1 MSGSGTVS
9 FLPTRSGALASVVT
23 PRGGEE
29 PRRRKQ
35 SDPSSEI
42 KALLE
47 DYPYQELAVE
57 FDQHERV
64 LWYFMAPAARPSAT
78 IGLME
83 DIKHLQGTVRN
94 LFTHYQNAA
103 EQPVKY
109 MVLGSRMPGI
119 FNLGGDLALFGQLIA
134 DRDRKALYDY
144 ARLSIS
150 VIHANSISLD
160 LPIITASVVQGDALG
175 GGFEA
180 ALSSNLII
188 AERSAKFGLP
198 EVLFNLFPGMGAYSF
213 LVRRV
218 DPAQAERMMLNGHI
232 FSAEELHDLG
242 VIDLIAEDGAGEQM
256 LYDHLAKHGRQSN
269 AHQSIYRVRR
279 RVNPISF
286 DEMADI
292 ADIWVDTAL
301 RLGKED
307 IRRMERLAAA
317 QYRRWR
323 RAK

>member
-1 MSGSGTVS
+1 MGASVVISGTWYYMHCWKKALTINALITYLALEEVLMSGSGTVS

-94 LFTHYQNAA
+94 LFTHYQNAT

-119 FNLGGDLALFGQLIA
+119 FNLGGDLALFGKLIA
-134 DRDRKALYDY
+134 DRDRKAL
-144 ARLSIS
+144 
-150 VIHANSISLD
+150 
-160 LPIITASVVQGDALG
+160 VQGESYNRILT
-175 GGFEA
+175 
-180 ALSSNLII
+180 
-188 AERSAKFGLP
+188 
-198 EVLFNLFPGMGAYSF
+198 
-213 LVRRV
+213 
-218 DPAQAERMMLNGHI
+218 
-232 FSAEELHDLG
+232 
-242 VIDLIAEDGAGEQM
+242 
-256 LYDHLAKHGRQSN
+256 GR
-269 AHQSIYRVRR
+269 
-279 RVNPISF
+279 
-286 DEMADI
+286 
-292 ADIWVDTAL
+292 
-301 RLGKED
+301 
-307 IRRMERLAAA
+307 
-317 QYRRWR
+317 
-323 RAK
+323 

>member
-94 LFTHYQNAA
+94 LFTHYQNAT

-119 FNLGGDLALFGQLIA
+119 FNLGGDLALFGKLIA

-160 LPIITASVVQGDALG
+160 LPIAEITAVRKPCALG
-175 GGFEA
+175 
-180 ALSSNLII
+180 S
-188 AERSAKFGLP
+188 ERSAT
-198 EVLFNLFPGMGAYSF
+198 NAWAMRAC
-213 LVRRV
+213 RV
-218 DPAQAERMMLNGHI
+218 
-232 FSAEELHDLG
+232 
-242 VIDLIAEDGAGEQM
+242 
-256 LYDHLAKHGRQSN
+256 GRWRAN
-269 AHQSIYRVRR
+269 
-279 RVNPISF
+279 
-286 DEMADI
+286 
-292 ADIWVDTAL
+292 AL
-301 RLGKED
+301 RSGAFEQSHH
-307 IRRMERLAAA
+307 RRTQRKVWITGSAVQFVSGNGSLFIPGAPCRSGTGRTHDAKRPYIQRRGA
-317 QYRRWR
+317 PRSRRDRFDCRRWR
-323 RAK
+323 R